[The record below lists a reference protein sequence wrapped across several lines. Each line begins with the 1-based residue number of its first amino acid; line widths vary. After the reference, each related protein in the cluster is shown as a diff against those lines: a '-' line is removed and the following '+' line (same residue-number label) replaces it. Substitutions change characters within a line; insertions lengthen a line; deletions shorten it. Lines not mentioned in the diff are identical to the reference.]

1 MQASPTFRAMQ
12 ILGLQHV
19 ETSENNSDSVA
30 DGYCGS
36 DSGDSVCDA
45 IESVVNTDIDREN
58 ISSITI

>member
-1 MQASPTFRAMQ
+1 MQ
-12 ILGLQHV
+12 ILGLQHM